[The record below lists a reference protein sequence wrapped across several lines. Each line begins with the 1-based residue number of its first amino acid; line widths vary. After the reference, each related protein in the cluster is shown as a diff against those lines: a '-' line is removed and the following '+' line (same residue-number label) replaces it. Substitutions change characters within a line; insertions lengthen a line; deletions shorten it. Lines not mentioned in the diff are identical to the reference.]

1 VVIALAYS
9 GGIYTSIIVYG
20 SCISEFQDIFDSNHF
35 ITSLRDEVQI
45 LREFPPRLKQRV
57 ENWFLYSMT
66 PISWSD
72 MLIQKQMV

>member
-1 VVIALAYS
+1 
-9 GGIYTSIIVYG
+9 
-20 SCISEFQDIFDSNHF
+20 
-35 ITSLRDEVQI
+35 LRDEVQI